1 MFATKWPSGRP
12 SGRCKF
18 FAAKVSSLNIPLN
31 ASLSTSVFS
40 VSLKKL
46 DRFGVLKQLNQNDLF
61 RDNLRTKCFKGE
73 NLMKKLF
80 AILVVSL
87 MTVSSFAIANGCS
100 GPADHDQDAK
110 KKYERGA

>member
-31 ASLSTSVFS
+31 ASLATSVFS

-46 DRFGVLKQLNQNDLF
+46 DRFGVLKQPNKNDLF
-61 RDNLRTKCFKGE
+61 RDNLRIIYYKGE
-73 NLMKKLF
+73 YLMKIFF

-87 MTVSSFAIANGCS
+87 MTVSSFAMANGCS
-100 GPADHDQDAK
+100 GSDQDHEAK